1 MRERRRDDTTNG
13 HSSLTPTHSLCTG
26 YSVQATLYRLLCT
39 GYSAQ
44 AVPTRQELG
53 SVDSTD
59 GVDPEFSLGK
69 RTQSMISRPSSERLS
84 ESCRLTEDV
93 QDRLPAIPD
102 KDSAEVVSD
111 YKFDKMRGAL

>member
-1 MRERRRDDTTNG
+1 MEYSHRNRKKHT
-13 HSSLTPTHSLCTG
+13 LCTG
-26 YSVQATLYRLLCT
+26 YTFVRKDGNS
-39 GYSAQ
+39 
-44 AVPTRQELG
+44 VPTRQELG

-59 GVDPEFSLGK
+59 GVDPEFPLGK

>member
-1 MRERRRDDTTNG
+1 MATTMQYM
-13 HSSLTPTHSLCTG
+13 SL
-26 YSVQATLYRLLCT
+26 YSI
-39 GYSAQ
+39 
-44 AVPTRQELG
+44 VPTRQELG

-59 GVDPEFSLGK
+59 GVDPEFPLGK

>member
-1 MRERRRDDTTNG
+1 
-13 HSSLTPTHSLCTG
+13 
-26 YSVQATLYRLLCT
+26 
-39 GYSAQ
+39 
-44 AVPTRQELG
+44 
-53 SVDSTD
+53 
-59 GVDPEFSLGK
+59 
-69 RTQSMISRPSSERLS
+69 MISRPSSERLS